1 MSEKVIGGKKAF
13 LVDRIERV
21 AANLHTLISLH
32 TDIMPVVKNSANI
45 TKMVV
50 HRKLGIMKKRNLK
63 DFSKKYYLY
72 VPHRCT
78 MESIR

>member
-1 MSEKVIGGKKAF
+1 MIEKVIGGKKAF

-21 AANLHTLISLH
+21 AANLQTLISLH
-32 TDIMPVVKNSANI
+32 TGIMAVVKNRANI
-45 TKMVV
+45 AKMVV
-50 HRKLGIMKKRNLK
+50 HRKSYLMKKRNLM
-63 DFSKKYYLY
+63 DFSKQHYLY